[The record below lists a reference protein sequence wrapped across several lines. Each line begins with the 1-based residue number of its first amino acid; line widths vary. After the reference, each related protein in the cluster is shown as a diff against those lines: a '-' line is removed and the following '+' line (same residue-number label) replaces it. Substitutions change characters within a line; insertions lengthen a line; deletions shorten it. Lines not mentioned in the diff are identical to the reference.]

1 VAREVTSKEIVQ
13 EEDHD
18 LQGQDQAQDHT
29 LAEVH
34 PEIADVD
41 TIKAIT
47 EVALETENIEE
58 IEVQVIREV

>member
-41 TIKAIT
+41 TKKAIT